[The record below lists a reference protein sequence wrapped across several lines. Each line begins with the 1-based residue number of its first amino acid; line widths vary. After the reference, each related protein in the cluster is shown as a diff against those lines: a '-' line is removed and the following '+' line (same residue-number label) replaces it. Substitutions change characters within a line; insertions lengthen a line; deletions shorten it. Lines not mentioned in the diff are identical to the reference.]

1 MSEELLG
8 TGDGQERRSGMD
20 RRSDEDRRRENLAL
34 RNVPPSVATWLAF
47 FRSFLNRRSRKN
59 RRSGQDRREAAR
71 TDS

>member
-8 TGDGQERRSGMD
+8 TGDGQERRSDRD
-20 RRSDEDRRRENLAL
+20 RRSAENRRKGNRELGNL
-34 RNVPPSVATWLAF
+34 PPSVATWLAF